1 MTHQHHLA
9 EVLSMT
15 SDRCTCG
22 LVGYVVG
29 PYVRDRASELAELR
43 RQRSLRTSEDWM
55 IDSERRARRYART
68 GR

>member
-9 EVLSMT
+9 EVLSLT

-22 LVGYVVG
+22 LVGYIPG
-29 PYVRDRASELAELR
+29 PYVRDRAAERAELR
-43 RQRSLRTSEDWM
+43 RQRSLHTSEDWM
-55 IDSERRARRYART
+55 IDSEQRACRYART